1 MGGRIATLQAQT
13 LTLLIDISISAT
25 WKSIKTLGL
34 KNHAPRFYAPCLLLK
49 LDLVYPFANNNII
62 ITWHNITSLDMPSM
76 ASPLQLP
83 LCKCFII
90 QQCINLYLWHFLP
103 WWLVLLCIIIMS
115 KWCCFFFVTMWILCI
130 VAIKFYFCIVG
141 NNSHWASFNSSI
153 SLIISV
159 WFVSFW

>member
-62 ITWHNITSLDMPSM
+62 IITWHTITSLDMPSM

-83 LCKCFII
+83 LCKCF
-90 QQCINLYLWHFLP
+90 HFPTMHKSLLMTFSTMMTCP
-103 WWLVLLCIIIMS
+103 SMDHNCVKMVL
-115 KWCCFFFVTMWILCI
+115 FFFCNYVNTVYCCNQVLFLHSW
-130 VAIKFYFCIVG
+130 K
-141 NNSHWASFNSSI
+141 
-153 SLIISV
+153 
-159 WFVSFW
+159 